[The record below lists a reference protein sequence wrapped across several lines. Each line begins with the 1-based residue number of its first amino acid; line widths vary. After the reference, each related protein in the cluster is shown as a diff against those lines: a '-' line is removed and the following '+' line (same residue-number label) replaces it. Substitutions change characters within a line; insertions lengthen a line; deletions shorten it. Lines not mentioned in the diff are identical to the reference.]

1 MTEAKESVWQKW
13 KLQFSL
19 AAGVLVV
26 TSVWGTCSYA
36 PPDLSVG
43 SKDGE
48 VQVEPVTDSEPATEA
63 AEASQTP
70 SEVVDEEVTVTPEVQ
85 AEGEQTVEA
94 E

>member
-1 MTEAKESVWQKW
+1 MTAGKESVWQKW

-19 AAGVLVV
+19 VAGVVVV

-43 SKDGE
+43 SKDAE
-48 VQVEPVTDSEPATEA
+48 VQVDSVTEATPATEA
-63 AEASQTP
+63 AEASQEP
-70 SEVVDEEVTVTPEVQ
+70 SEATDEELTVTT
-85 AEGEQTVEA
+85 GEQPVEEQNVVA